1 MNSFEFKT
9 KKHSGKYVIYCL
21 KLESNK
27 YYIGLTTD
35 LKKRI
40 NCHISGR
47 GAVFTKTY
55 KPIELIE
62 AIKYE
67 GENSVVTAFELL
79 GEIAISEIMVD
90 EGVSIASEFFYKPR
104 DSPVNRIAQR

>member
-1 MNSFEFKT
+1 MSSFEFKT
-9 KKHSGKYVIYCL
+9 RKHSGKYVIYCL

-62 AIKYE
+62 AIKGFKKDEKIKTLEYMRKYGYE
-67 GENSVVTAFELL
+67 NVRGGPWCQLYL
-79 GEIAISEIMVD
+79 
-90 EGVSIASEFFYKPR
+90 KHCPKCLR
-104 DSPVNRIAQR
+104 